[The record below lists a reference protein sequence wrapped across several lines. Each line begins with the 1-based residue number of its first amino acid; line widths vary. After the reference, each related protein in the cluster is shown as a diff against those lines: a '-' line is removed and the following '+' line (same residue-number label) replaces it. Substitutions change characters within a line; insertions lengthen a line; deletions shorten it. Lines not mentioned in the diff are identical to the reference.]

1 MASIIKSNKKSCRLL
16 VDDQQSVVQKYRHFK
31 AFLEHNRECLQLI
44 SALESRYYRGEGFD
58 RAEIKDL
65 LDRLKTE
72 TTALVESLNN
82 LSNGRHPELAPLP
95 DSILAEAIKRI
106 EPIPERL
113 QIPFT
118 VPLQGLSSQSSP
130 VVGSKAA
137 NLSIIKNSIG
147 LPAPEGFAI
156 TSDAETAFL
165 NSTGLESAIRDT
177 LDRVHRD
184 GNEASEKLTSDLRDR
199 IVASKLPANL
209 EAEILAAFE
218 ELETSAGQN
227 IRVAVRSSAVGE
239 DTASSFAG
247 QYHTELN
254 VSKEGVIEAYKKV
267 IASRFTPRAIQ
278 YRRRCGFEEEDTRM
292 GVLCLRMVDSVASGV
307 IYTVDPVEPDAG
319 ILRIAAVA
327 GMGERLVSGEASPVT
342 FFVDKTTGRVLKTEE
357 SQSKEDNERISKALD
372 EGALMRLYRMA
383 VELETYFGAP
393 QDIEWAMDE
402 GGESLCAPV
411 KTPRPSKKSIPRV
424 ARTDLPQ
431 RQAGPAFRWTDGI
444 AGDCK
449 RNGMSSPECPRFL
462 PEDAILVARSASI
475 DLTRY
480 LKSIK
485 GLITDIG
492 SPASHL
498 ATVAREFGIPA
509 IVDAKNATRL
519 LEDGESVTMVA
530 DSCKVYK
537 GRLDDADSI
546 PAQTR
551 SPIFESP
558 MFLRLRGALDLIT
571 PLNLKDP
578 KDSSFSPAGC
588 RTVHDIVRFCHE
600 MSLQAMFG
608 LIGEADGTAVS
619 EKMSFN
625 IPISLHFIDLG
636 GGLQEGLS
644 SCDRITPDSIRSIP
658 MNAFWRGLTY
668 PGINWSSAVPLDMRN
683 LATLM
688 SASAGGGGLPGGNS
702 YALVS
707 QDYANISIKFG
718 YHYCN
723 VDSLC
728 SSDPGQN
735 YVSMQF
741 SGGVGSYYGKLLRI
755 DFLSRVLTRI
765 GFAVAANGDTIS
777 ASLKGLDQPA
787 QEEALDQLGRLLAS
801 SRLLDVGIR
810 SQEDIDRLT
819 EAFFRSEYDYMN
831 MGKAYALAGFY
842 VPEGDWAWQ
851 TDSEGARLV
860 QDGSKW
866 ASRFSLGLAKRLN
879 RMMGAKYQ
887 QFLDNIQ
894 AYFYFPLAIA
904 KEGYLAAGSVR
915 AGIKPEGG
923 LIDQAGGIAFGIQ
936 NIGNYFVF
944 RLNSLEDNLALFEYV
959 NSRRIERKSV
969 SRPLV
974 TGRWYHLSV
983 HFEDRQLTACID
995 DEPVM
1000 THEADRN
1007 LAGYVGLWTK
1017 ADSVIAFDD
1026 FHLSINTN
1034 FSDLF
1039 GELHTAG
1046 NLRRAE

>member
-1 MASIIKSNKKSCRLL
+1 VASIIKSSKKSCRIL
-16 VDDQQSVVQKYRHFK
+16 VDNQQQVARKYQHFRV
-31 AFLEHNRECLQLI
+31 FLDHNRECLQLI
-44 SALESRYYRGEGFD
+44 SALESRYYRAEDFD

-72 TTALVESLNN
+72 TTALVESLNQ
-82 LSNGRHPELAPLP
+82 LSNGIYPEFAALS
-95 DSILAEAIKRI
+95 DSILAEAIRRI
-106 EPIPERL
+106 EPKPERL
-113 QIPFT
+113 QIAFT
-118 VPLQGLSSQSSP
+118 VPLQELSSQSPP

-156 TSDAETAFL
+156 TTDAETAFL
-165 NSTGLESAIRDT
+165 DSTGLENAIRNT

-184 GNEASEKLTSDLRDR
+184 GSETAEKLTSDLRDR
-199 IVASKLPANL
+199 IMASKLPANL
-209 EAEILAAFE
+209 EAEILAAFN

-227 IRVAVRSSAVGE
+227 IRVAVRSSAAGE

-254 VSKEGVIEAYKKV
+254 VSKEGIIEAYKKV

-278 YRRRCGFEEEDTRM
+278 YRRRCGFDEEDTRM

-307 IYTVDPVEPDAG
+307 IYTVDPVTPDSG
-319 ILRIAAVA
+319 ILRVAAVS

-342 FFVDKTTGRVLKTEE
+342 YFVEKTTGRMVKTEE
-357 SQSKEDNERISKALD
+357 NQSKDDNEQVSKHLD
-372 EGALMRLYRMA
+372 DRALMRLYRMA
-383 VELETYFGAP
+383 AELETYFGAP

-402 GGESLCAPV
+402 GGNLFVLQSRPLGLQNTQPLASLEQTHLKDKPV
-411 KTPRPSKKSIPRV
+411 LLSGGLTAS
-424 ARTDLPQ
+424 L
-431 RQAGPAFRWTDGI
+431 GI
-444 AGDCK
+444 ASGTVCQALSVT
-449 RNGMSSPECPRFL
+449 GSM

-475 DLTRY
+475 DLTKV
-480 LKSIK
+480 LKRIR

-519 LEDGESVTMVA
+519 LKDGESVTLVA

-537 GRLDDADSI
+537 GRLDDAESI

-578 KDSSFSPAGC
+578 KDGSFSPAGC
-588 RTVHDIVRFCHE
+588 RTIHDIVRFCHE
-600 MSLQAMFG
+600 VSLQAMFG
-608 LIGEADGTAVS
+608 LIGEAEDTPVS

-658 MNAFWRGLTY
+658 MSAFWKGLTY
-668 PGINWSSAVPLDMRN
+668 PGINWSSAVPVDIRN

-688 SASAGGGGLPGGNS
+688 SASTGGSGLPGGNS

-728 SSDPGQN
+728 SSNPGQN
-735 YVSMQF
+735 YVTMQF

-755 DFLSRVLTRI
+755 DFLSKVLTRL
-765 GFAVAANGDTIS
+765 GFAVTANGDTIS
-777 ASLKGLDQPA
+777 ASLKGLDQSA

-819 EAFFRSEYDYMN
+819 EAFFKGEYDYMN
-831 MGKAYALAGFY
+831 MGKAYALPGFY
-842 VPEGDWAWQ
+842 VPEGDWTWQ
-851 TDSEGARLV
+851 NDSDGVRLV

-866 ASRFSLGLAKRLN
+866 ASRFSLTLAKRLN

-887 QFLDNIQ
+887 QFLDNMQ
-894 AYFYFPLAIA
+894 AYFYFPLAISKDGHIA
-904 KEGYLAAGSVR
+904 NGTISADVR
-915 AGIKPEGG
+915 PEGG

-944 RLNSLEDNLALFEYV
+944 RLNSLEDNLILFEYV
-959 NSRRIERKSV
+959 NSRRVERLSAV
-969 SRPLV
+969 RPLKV
-974 TGRWYHLSV
+974 GHWYQLKLDVADKH
-983 HFEDRQLTACID
+983 LTACID
-995 DEPVM
+995 GEPVI
-1000 THEADRN
+1000 TYDANRS

-1017 ADSVIAFDD
+1017 ADSVTWFKD
-1026 FHLSINTN
+1026 FGIKKAGTDRM
-1034 FSDLF
+1034 DLF
-1039 GELHTAG
+1039 QAIKRKPTEKS
-1046 NLRRAE
+1046 